1 MNVWGQVGLVRE
13 CAEAPAGATAER
25 VLAALPQQAQRSTH
39 ILKSGY
45 ATVRAQWVPH
55 SARPPSTPA
64 PVRSPASV
72 HAKSQR
78 PHTPEI
84 TTGPPRPD
92 ADAQEPCPSLQP
104 LRRPPPPARR
114 PHSSRRAAPRR
125 PRPIPPRA
133 CAAAPASAAQAGAGG
148 CAGACLAEG
157 VCAVPAGRRASCPAE
172 GRAPAG
178 GAAAARISFRPVEPR
193 AAPEGARCFHM
204 AAAPWTA
211 AAVASPAGAGPGPAA
226 PAALCARSAQRAH
239 NAGGAAREAHLWR
252 LERARRHRAR
262 WRPMAGRSACGG
274 RRASARRRDA
284 RGGGGGRG
292 AVRGGC
298 GRRRVFPRDSAVVKR
313 GWRTL
318 SRRVRLVRGEGRG
331 VSD

>member
-133 CAAAPASAAQAGAGG
+133 CAAAPASAAQAGAG
-148 CAGACLAEG
+148 AGAAPERASPRGYARSRRGAALPARPRAARPREALRRRG
-157 VCAVPAGRRASCPAE
+157 SASGRSSRELRPKARGASTWLPRHGPRPRWRPRPAQAPVRPRLQHCAHVQRSVRTMRAARRGRRTSGDWNELVVIGRVGARWQVEAPAAGG
-172 GRAPAG
+172 GRQRGGGMRGAEAG
-178 GAAAARISFRPVEPR
+178 GAGLCGV
-193 AAPEGARCFHM
+193 
-204 AAAPWTA
+204 
-211 AAVASPAGAGPGPAA
+211 GAG
-226 PAALCARSAQRAH
+226 
-239 NAGGAAREAHLWR
+239 GGVCSQET
-252 LERARRHRAR
+252 RR
-262 WRPMAGRSACGG
+262 W
-274 RRASARRRDA
+274 
-284 RGGGGGRG
+284 
-292 AVRGGC
+292 
-298 GRRRVFPRDSAVVKR
+298 
-313 GWRTL
+313 
-318 SRRVRLVRGEGRG
+318 
-331 VSD
+331 